1 MSRDSNRVP
10 LVESSRGNHRV
21 ASKVKSVSCDVTNFS
36 FQVLET
42 VFSSAAKE
50 RKKAAEVSTE
60 NPEASAP
67 STSASASGSLS
78 ALASSSLVF
87 DDADYG
93 LHRTHHADVDTTLLV
108 YFFGRKGNGE
118 LR

>member
-1 MSRDSNRVP
+1 MPTGDN
-10 LVESSRGNHRV
+10 LNH
-21 ASKVKSVSCDVTNFS
+21 CLS

-50 RKKAAEVSTE
+50 RKRAAES
-60 NPEASAP
+60 
-67 STSASASGSLS
+67 SGQAQVEMSDRDES
-78 ALASSSLVF
+78 KSILAASSLVF

-93 LHRTHHADVDTTLLV
+93 LHRMHSNEVDTTLLV
-108 YFFGRKGNGE
+108 YFFARRGGAE